1 MNRSVSL
8 SEEGRE
14 NIEGANSAP
23 MNTTF
28 VNGLALLE
36 ALALANEPM
45 GVTELGRALQLN
57 KSMVHRLLRT
67 LAAHGYVHNVGG
79 TGRYEITLKLWEL
92 GVAVVNKLDVKSVAI
107 EAMKQLV
114 GATGETAHLS
124 ILNQGEVIFI
134 DKVDSPQPVRAYAS
148 IGGRAPAYCVSA
160 GKVLIAFGP
169 PSLVDALARD
179 LRSYTA
185 HTITD
190 PDELKR
196 ELERV
201 RQNGYAVNYGEWNA
215 GVGGVAAPI
224 RDSGGQVIAALGM
237 SAPLDRLKT
246 RPIEQFATH
255 VVEAANAISAR
266 MGWGG

>member
-1 MNRSVSL
+1 MTAKEAL
-8 SEEGRE
+8 SEEARE
-14 NIEGANSAP
+14 NGEGANSAP

-36 ALALANEPM
+36 ALALAAEPM
-45 GVTELGRALQLN
+45 GVSELGRSLDLN

-67 LAAHGYVHNVGG
+67 LAAHGYVQNVGG

-92 GVAVVNKLDVKSVAI
+92 GVAVVNKLDVKSVAL

-114 GATGETAHLS
+114 GVTGETAHLS

-148 IGGRAPAYCVSA
+148 IGARAPAYCVSA
-160 GKVLIAFGP
+160 GKVLMAYGS
-169 PSLVDALARD
+169 PSLVDALVRD

-185 HTITD
+185 QTITD
-190 PDELKR
+190 PDELKA
-196 ELERV
+196 ELKRV
-201 RQNGYAVNYGEWNA
+201 RQNGYAVNHGEWNA

-224 RDSGGQVIAALGM
+224 RDSSGQVIAALGL
-237 SAPLDRLKT
+237 SAPLDRLKI
-246 RPIEQFATH
+246 RPIEQLATH
-255 VVEAANAISAR
+255 VVEAAKAISAR
-266 MGWGG
+266 MGWSG